1 VPVKVLQES
10 PFFLTGKDRVIAKVS
25 AKRDELGGEWSQYSE
40 SNVDGV
46 KLSEKVSGLLQRKEQ
61 LAGAVGLSWYPFPE
75 ASSYEV
81 YQNGKKIAE
90 TTQMKFTVNNVTS
103 DSQFSVRA
111 RGPCGLSDHSE
122 VLLVKAVEVEIDPV
136 IQSVPTQMKPPQIAI
151 EGCNICIHW
160 SKPANGG
167 TPIEK
172 YNVKVR
178 GSDSRGFISLS
189 SLCSNPLK

>member
-81 YQNGKKIAE
+81 Y
-90 TTQMKFTVNNVTS
+90 
-103 DSQFSVRA
+103 
-111 RGPCGLSDHSE
+111 
-122 VLLVKAVEVEIDPV
+122 
-136 IQSVPTQMKPPQIAI
+136 
-151 EGCNICIHW
+151 
-160 SKPANGG
+160 
-167 TPIEK
+167 
-172 YNVKVR
+172 
-178 GSDSRGFISLS
+178 
-189 SLCSNPLK
+189 